1 MAKGGSTQ
9 TTTQTNSPYKA
20 AQPLLDAGMAGAMGA
35 YGAGQLDGG
44 AEINTAVPMSVNTQS
59 GLIHMQNNANRAQM
73 ATDRSMPGLY
83 DSFAN
88 SYANGGYNGE
98 QRSAISALMPI
109 ARGDFVGGTDPNFEK
124 VLERSNETAATGVNQ
139 AMAGLGRFGG
149 GSHQGIL
156 ADRLSMNDATMRM
169 NELNNQRDRQMG
181 AINSLSSVGQMGMT
195 NLANAGDVFSSYANA
210 ENAAPNSELNVGSV
224 MDDQSRQQINDQ
236 LRRSNANMTSLQSL
250 MALAQGAG
258 QFGTSTAQ
266 TPQRSNTLSNML
278 GAGLG
283 GLSIWNQL

>member
-83 DSFAN
+83 NSFAN
-88 SYANGGYNGE
+88 SYANGGYNDQ
-98 QRSAISALMPI
+98 QRSAISALMPTVQ
-109 ARGDFVGGTDPNFEK
+109 GDYLNRADPNFEK
-124 VLERSNETAATGVNQ
+124 VLATTKENAATDVGQ
-139 AMAGLGRFGG
+139 MMAGMGRFAG

-156 ADRLSMNDATMRM
+156 ADRLGNIEADAR
-169 NELNNQRDRQMG
+169 LNQYNTERQNQYN
-181 AINSLSSVGQMGMT
+181 AANSLGTLGQMGMT

-266 TPQRSNTLSNML
+266 TPRQSNTMSNIL
-278 GAGLG
+278 GGGLG
-283 GLSIWNQL
+283 LLSLM